1 MSFAWPR
8 EREAVR
14 CFACGNRF
22 SRPGHL
28 PAPQALPP
36 WRPPGPR
43 PWVTR
48 SVALLVVLTAIAAGL
63 LGAALTI
70 ALLR

>member
-8 EREAVR
+8 ERACVR

-28 PAPQALPP
+28 PVAPALPP
-36 WRPPGPR
+36 WRPPAPPPR
-43 PWVTR
+43 VTR
-48 SVALLVVLTAIAAGL
+48 SVALLLLLTAIAAGL
-63 LGAALTI
+63 LGAAMAI
-70 ALLR
+70 ALMR